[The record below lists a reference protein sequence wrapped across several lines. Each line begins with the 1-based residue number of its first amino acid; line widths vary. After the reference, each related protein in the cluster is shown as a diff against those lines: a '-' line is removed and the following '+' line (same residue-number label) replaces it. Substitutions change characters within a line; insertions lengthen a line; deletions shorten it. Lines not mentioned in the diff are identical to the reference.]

1 MTRTV
6 VLVVWA
12 VLAGVVAVC
21 VILGIGP
28 RRRVPTVGAL
38 IDRGTHRLVW
48 RVLLIVG
55 WMWLG
60 WHFFAR

>member
-12 VLAGVVAVC
+12 VLAGAVAAC
-21 VILGIGP
+21 VILGIGS
-28 RRRVPTVGAL
+28 RRRVPTFGAL
-38 IDRGTHRLVW
+38 VDRGTNRLVW
-48 RVLLIVG
+48 RVLLILG